1 MRYRILGVTQTADDQ
16 GTALPIPGARLRA
29 LLTALALQPGRT
41 VTPETLIDEIWTDAP
56 PQDAHAALQALVGRL
71 RRTVGRDGVAS
82 EPGGYRLTATED
94 DVDLFVFE
102 RLVREGTRAL
112 RDGDAHTA
120 ARALDDA
127 LALWRGPALAD
138 LPDRTPAARPDALRL
153 EATRARAEADLLL
166 GRAHEAVPRLTE
178 LTAAHPYDEPLH
190 ALLIRALRDTG
201 RGADALAA
209 YESARRALAEGLG
222 ADPGRELRALHAEV
236 LQQAARPARPARPGG
251 GTANGP
257 ADAGK
262 RTSHPDPAPDPA
274 PAPAPRP
281 PARTGNLRPR
291 LTSFVGREPEI
302 AAIRSD
308 VHRARLVTLT
318 GPGGSGKTRLA
329 EEAAAGLPQ
338 AWLVELAPLDR
349 PEAVPGAVVS
359 ALGLRETVL
368 LTSELAAPQDDPV
381 ALLVEYCAPRS
392 ELLILDNCEH
402 VIGAAAGL
410 AETLLTR
417 CPGLTIL
424 ATSREPLGVPGESVR
439 PVEPLLPGPAHR
451 LFRER
456 AAAVRPDAADV
467 LRDEAAVAEICRRLD
482 GLPLAIELAAARLR
496 LLTPR
501 QIADR
506 LDDRFRLLTSGSRT
520 VLPRQQTLRAVVD
533 WSWDLLDEPERTVLR
548 ELSVFAGGWDLEA
561 AEAVCSGPVAELVG
575 ALVDKSLVVAAPDA
589 RGGGMRYRMLETI
602 HEYADE
608 RAAEVPALRA
618 AAERRHRAWARSLAE
633 RADPLLRSAEQL
645 PWIARLETELD
656 NIRVAID
663 RALAAGAEEEA
674 GALCLAM
681 GWFWWLRNYRHE
693 GADWADRTLR
703 LGAAL
708 DALGADPSSEPG
720 LASREV
726 AELPALAA
734 GIDPVDAFLAH
745 ADGEE
750 GHPRHAQRMN
760 LRMLHVFLLSEAGD
774 ESMTREPHRQVFA
787 GLLRARFERGGPDA
801 ARMPGLV
808 WPITLFQHGGNT
820 DLARTEVLGI
830 LDQAVANCR
839 AHGGEWELAC
849 ALMFRT
855 HMVVDSPGGL
865 LGVDEDLAELR
876 DLARRVG
883 DRWVRAQV
891 SSAVGE
897 AAMARGR
904 SAEAESEYR
913 EALRLAYEVGAYTET
928 PFLLARLAEIAYRAG
943 DGRAARTALDEAS
956 ESADRYGVADARA
969 FVLLLR
975 AHIALDEEDTARAR
989 ELCTE
994 VRRVCGEGTPPPQ
1007 FLVALELI
1015 DAQVT
1020 AAESGPVRGLPIL
1033 ARTLRQAVADHCS
1046 EAVTSAV
1053 VDTAAELL
1061 AGAGDLARAAR
1072 LSAAADRLLGAHPRP
1087 SPEGAR
1093 AERTVRAA
1101 REGLGERA
1109 YAAERARGA
1118 ALTPADTLRLL
1129 EEAAERHTSDARVR
1143 SS

>member
-1 MRYRILGVTQTADDQ
+1 M
-16 GTALPIPGARLRA
+16 GT
-29 LLTALALQPGRT
+29 
-41 VTPETLIDEIWTDAP
+41 V
-56 PQDAHAALQALVGRL
+56 
-71 RRTVGRDGVAS
+71 
-82 EPGGYRLTATED
+82 
-94 DVDLFVFE
+94 
-102 RLVREGTRAL
+102 
-112 RDGDAHTA
+112 
-120 ARALDDA
+120 
-127 LALWRGPALAD
+127 
-138 LPDRTPAARPDALRL
+138 
-153 EATRARAEADLLL
+153 
-166 GRAHEAVPRLTE
+166 
-178 LTAAHPYDEPLH
+178 
-190 ALLIRALRDTG
+190 
-201 RGADALAA
+201 
-209 YESARRALAEGLG
+209 ARRA
-222 ADPGRELRALHAEV
+222 GR
-236 LQQAARPARPARPGG
+236 
-251 GTANGP
+251 
-257 ADAGK
+257 
-262 RTSHPDPAPDPA
+262 
-274 PAPAPRP
+274 
-281 PARTGNLRPR
+281 
-291 LTSFVGREPEI
+291 
-302 AAIRSD
+302 
-308 VHRARLVTLT
+308 
-318 GPGGSGKTRLA
+318 
-329 EEAAAGLPQ
+329 
-338 AWLVELAPLDR
+338 
-349 PEAVPGAVVS
+349 
-359 ALGLRETVL
+359 
-368 LTSELAAPQDDPV
+368 
-381 ALLVEYCAPRS
+381 
-392 ELLILDNCEH
+392 
-402 VIGAAAGL
+402 
-410 AETLLTR
+410 
-417 CPGLTIL
+417 
-424 ATSREPLGVPGESVR
+424 
-439 PVEPLLPGPAHR
+439 
-451 LFRER
+451 
-456 AAAVRPDAADV
+456 
-467 LRDEAAVAEICRRLD
+467 
-482 GLPLAIELAAARLR
+482 
-496 LLTPR
+496 
-501 QIADR
+501 
-506 LDDRFRLLTSGSRT
+506 
-520 VLPRQQTLRAVVD
+520 
-533 WSWDLLDEPERTVLR
+533 
-548 ELSVFAGGWDLEA
+548 
-561 AEAVCSGPVAELVG
+561 
-575 ALVDKSLVVAAPDA
+575 
-589 RGGGMRYRMLETI
+589 
-602 HEYADE
+602 
-608 RAAEVPALRA
+608 
-618 AAERRHRAWARSLAE
+618 
-633 RADPLLRSAEQL
+633 PLLRSAEQL

-656 NIRVAID
+656 NVRVAID
-663 RALAAGAEEEA
+663 RALSAGAEEEA

-720 LASREV
+720 LASREM

-774 ESMTREPHRQVFA
+774 ESMTREPRRQVFA

-808 WPITLFQHGGNT
+808 WPITFFQHGGNT

-839 AHGGEWELAC
+839 THGGEWELAC

-1007 FLVALELI
+1007 FLVALDLI

-1053 VDTAAELL
+1053 VDIAAELL

-1109 YAAERARGA
+1109 YAAERTRGA